1 MVTYLLTKIIQYKAD
16 YNMYEPKGRY
26 RPFMTAAMLTCGKTQ
41 AQIAKEVGFE
51 NANNI
56 SLIKSGRAHLSLDK
70 VIPFAK
76 AVGAPPDD
84 FMMMYLS
91 ERFPEIYEF
100 VKKIKNENDDLKS
113 KLGITD

>member
-1 MVTYLLTKIIQYKAD
+1 
-16 YNMYEPKGRY
+16 MYEPKGRY

-70 VIPFAK
+70 VIPFAR

-91 ERFPEIYEF
+91 ERFP
-100 VKKIKNENDDLKS
+100 KSMNLLKIKNENDDLKS

>member
-1 MVTYLLTKIIQYKAD
+1 MQ
-16 YNMYEPKGRY
+16 ESKGRY
-26 RPFMTAAMLTCGKTQ
+26 RPFMIAAMMTCGKTQ
-41 AQIAKEVGFE
+41 AQVAKEIGFE

-56 SLIKSGRAHLSLDK
+56 SLIKSGRAHLSVDK

-76 AVGAPPDD
+76 SVGAPPDD

-91 ERFPEIYEF
+91 ERIPEVHDFI
-100 VKKIKNENDDLKS
+100 VNLKKENDSLKK

>member
-1 MVTYLLTKIIQYKAD
+1 MQ
-16 YNMYEPKGRY
+16 ESKGRY

-41 AQIAKEVGFE
+41 VQVAKEIGFE

-56 SLIKSGRAHLSLDK
+56 SLIKSGRAHLSIDK

-76 AVGAPPDD
+76 SVGAPPDE
-84 FMMMYLS
+84 FMMMYLA
-91 ERFPEIYEF
+91 ERQPEVYQFIQ
-100 VKKIKNENDDLKS
+100 KLKQENDEMKK

>member
-1 MVTYLLTKIIQYKAD
+1 MQ
-16 YNMYEPKGRY
+16 ESKGRY

-41 AQIAKEVGFE
+41 AQVAKEIGFE

-56 SLIKSGRAHLSLDK
+56 SLIKSGRAHLSIDK

-76 AVGAPPDD
+76 SVGAPPDD
-84 FMMMYLS
+84 FMMMFLS
-91 ERFPEIYEF
+91 ERQPEVYDFILKLKRENEEL
-100 VKKIKNENDDLKS
+100 KK

>member
-1 MVTYLLTKIIQYKAD
+1 MAQ
-16 YNMYEPKGRY
+16 ESKGRY
-26 RPFMTAAMLTCGKTQ
+26 RPFMTAAIMACGKTQ
-41 AQIAKEVGFE
+41 AQVAKEIGFE

-56 SLIKSGRAHLSLDK
+56 SLIKSGRAHLSIDK

-76 AVGAPPDD
+76 SVGAPPDD

-91 ERFPEIYEF
+91 ERNPEVHDF
-100 VKKIKNENDDLKS
+100 VMKFKKENAELKK

>member
-1 MVTYLLTKIIQYKAD
+1 MQ
-16 YNMYEPKGRY
+16 ESKGRY
-26 RPFMTAAMLTCGKTQ
+26 RPFMIASMMTCGKTQ
-41 AQIAKEVGFE
+41 AQVAQEIGFE

-56 SLIKSGRAHLSLDK
+56 SLIKAGRTHLSVDK
-70 VIPFAK
+70 VIPFAN

-91 ERFPEIYEF
+91 ERIPEVYEF
-100 VKKIKNENDDLKS
+100 VLKIKKENDDLKK

>member
-1 MVTYLLTKIIQYKAD
+1 MQ
-16 YNMYEPKGRY
+16 ESKGRY

-41 AQIAKEVGFE
+41 AQVAKEIGFE

-56 SLIKSGRAHLSLDK
+56 SLIKSGRAHLSIDK

-76 AVGAPPDD
+76 SVGAPPDE

-91 ERFPEIYEF
+91 ERQPEVYDFIIKLKRENESM
-100 VKKIKNENDDLKS
+100 KK